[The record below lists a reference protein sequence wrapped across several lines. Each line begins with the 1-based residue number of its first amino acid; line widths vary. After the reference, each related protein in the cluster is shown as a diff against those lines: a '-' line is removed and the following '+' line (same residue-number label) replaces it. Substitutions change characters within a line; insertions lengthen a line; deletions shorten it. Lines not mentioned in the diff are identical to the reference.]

1 MIQLFHSF
9 IFQPIYNALILLY
22 NILPGHDLGVAI
34 IALTVFIRLIL
45 YPIAKKQIESQK
57 KMQELQPEIKKLQDK
72 HKGDKE
78 KQGRALMEFYKENK
92 VNPASGCLPLVIQ
105 IVFFIALYQAFI
117 AGLNFDS
124 GCADLYSS
132 VRCPTGIK
140 TTFLGI
146 LDLAKPSILL
156 AIIAAAG
163 QFIQTKMIMPKT
175 NPDAKKGDF
184 SAIMSQQMLYL
195 GPLLTLFIGAKF
207 PAGLALYWVVNTLFA
222 IGQQYL
228 IIKKTPFDSGKIS
241 ANPEKTAN

>member
-1 MIQLFHSF
+1 MQLFHSI
-9 IFQPIYNALILLY
+9 IFQPIYNALIFLY
-22 NILPGHDLGVAI
+22 NVLPGHDLGVAI
-34 IALTVFIRLIL
+34 IVLTVLIRFML
-45 YPIAKKQIESQK
+45 YPIAQKQIESQK

-72 HKGDKE
+72 YKGDKE

-105 IVFFIALYQAFI
+105 IVFFIALYRAFI

-124 GCADLYSS
+124 GCVDLYSF
-132 VRCPTGIK
+132 VQCPAGIK

-146 LDLAKPSILL
+146 LNLSKPSIFL
-156 AIIAAAG
+156 AVIAAAG

-184 SAIMSQQMLYL
+184 STIMSQQMLYL

-228 IIKKTPFDSGKIS
+228 IIKKNPVVSSKNVAI
-241 ANPEKTAN
+241 PEKTTN